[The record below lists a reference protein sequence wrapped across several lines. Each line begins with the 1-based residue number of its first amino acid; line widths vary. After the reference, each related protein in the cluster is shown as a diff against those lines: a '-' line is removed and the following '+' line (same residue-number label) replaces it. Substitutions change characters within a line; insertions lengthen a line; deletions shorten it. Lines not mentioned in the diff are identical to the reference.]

1 MANNIISHNCTA
13 ANIYKLKKMKYGNPF
28 MWCIIPPEDFM
39 YLYEH
44 YHEINFE
51 NFKLEKNNRGE
62 YWMVIDGKFKVF
74 YEHYIY
80 DENAVEPIRG
90 TVSLYMKD
98 IENYIVSRYKA
109 RLARMKDEPLFIATD
124 RDFYYRKEFNLEKED
139 LLKFVDK
146 EDCIVATV
154 DTGITGN
161 NVVYIPKKDID
172 PKDIAE
178 IILANKDI

>member
-1 MANNIISHNCTA
+1 
-13 ANIYKLKKMKYGNPF
+13 
-28 MWCIIPPEDFM
+28 
-39 YLYEH
+39 
-44 YHEINFE
+44 
-51 NFKLEKNNRGE
+51 
-62 YWMVIDGKFKVF
+62 
-74 YEHYIY
+74 
-80 DENAVEPIRG
+80 
-90 TVSLYMKD
+90 MKD

-109 RLARMKDEPLFIATD
+109 RLERMKDEPLFIATD